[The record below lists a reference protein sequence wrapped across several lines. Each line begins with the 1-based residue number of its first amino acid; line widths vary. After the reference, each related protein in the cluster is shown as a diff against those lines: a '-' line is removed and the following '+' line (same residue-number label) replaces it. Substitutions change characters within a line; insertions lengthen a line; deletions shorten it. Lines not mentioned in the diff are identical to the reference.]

1 MVGAIEIAALGRGL
15 GKHDAVLPGGP
26 AFQYGFKLRLAP
38 PDDDHVAC
46 TACQVQPVHVD
57 AAHRLGLPIDPILRV
72 IVQSDPPGFIR
83 RPGTEYTPE
92 PADAFHAMTLGATY
106 PPRDP
111 D

>member
-46 TACQVQPVHVD
+46 TDCHVQHVDVD
-57 AAHRLGLPIDPILRV
+57 AAHRLAQPIDRMCRV
-72 IVQSDPPGFIR
+72 IRSEEHTSELQSLMRISYAVFLFKQKP
-83 RPGTEYTPE
+83 
-92 PADAFHAMTLGATY
+92 
-106 PPRDP
+106 
-111 D
+111 